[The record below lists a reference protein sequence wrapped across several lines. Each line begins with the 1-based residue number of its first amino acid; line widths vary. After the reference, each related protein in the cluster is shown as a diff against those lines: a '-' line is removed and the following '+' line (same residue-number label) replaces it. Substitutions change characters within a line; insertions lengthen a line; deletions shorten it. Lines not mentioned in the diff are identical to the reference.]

1 MKDNEFYYLAEV
13 VNKLIGLNLANYKTA
28 QMYRRL
34 DNFITSQKVTDVA
47 SFCELL
53 QKDKNVVSLLNN
65 FLTINVS
72 EFFRD
77 TKYFDTLRNII
88 LPDLLRPNRSLSVWS
103 AGCSYGAEAYSVAM
117 LLENLSPWGNHRI
130 LGTDIDNMS
139 LLKARAGGPYKA
151 QDVKNIPDSMLQ
163 KYLSLVDGN
172 YLIID
177 RIKRKVQ
184 FRNEDILKQTY
195 AEEFDLIMCRN
206 VVIYFTAETKRK
218 LNQSFFKALKPGGIL
233 FIGGTETMLDAHIVG
248 FERLSPCFFRKPRGT
263 ENKVEVEEKG
273 ILKVKGS

>member
-1 MKDNEFYYLAEV
+1 MTDNDFYNLAEV
-13 VNKLIGLNLANYKTA
+13 VKKLIGLNLANYKTA

-34 DNFITSQKVTDVA
+34 DNFITGQKVADVTA
-47 SFCELL
+47 FCDLL

-77 TKYFDTLRNII
+77 TKYFDTLRDVI
-88 LPDLLRPNRSLSVWS
+88 LPDLLRPNHSLSIWS
-103 AGCSYGAEAYSVAM
+103 AGCSNGAEAYSVAM

-151 QDVKNIPDSMLQ
+151 QDVKNIPDSMSK
-163 KYLSLVDGN
+163 KYLAPVDGN

-184 FRNEDILKQTY
+184 FRYEDILKQTY

-218 LNQSFFKALKPGGIL
+218 LNQSFFRALRPGGIL

-248 FERLSPCFFRKPRGT
+248 FERLSPCFFRKPDKTG
-263 ENKVEVEEKG
+263 NKACVAEQYTQSKR
-273 ILKVKGS
+273 